1 MRRKVLVWVR
11 DAHASHD
18 QSTMRDMETRHDEV
32 VNARSGCTDEMRAG
46 FRYDAWEW
54 LSNTEGLDSFWC
66 ADWQPG
72 RGL

>member
-1 MRRKVLVWVR
+1 
-11 DAHASHD
+11 
-18 QSTMRDMETRHDEV
+18 MRDMETRHDEV